1 MMEYDSHRDIFNFPL
16 AINLHGKDVWLMV
29 QADAFTGGMFY
40 IVRGK
45 GITPL
50 HILGVF
56 EDDDHENGKLHLT
69 VMNDDTSSNAFVAA
83 VLQALR
89 QPLDNDDM
97 SNEEPGDMPFE

>member
-16 AINLHGKDVWLMV
+16 AVNLHGEELWLMV

-45 GITPL
+45 GMTPL

-56 EDDDHENGKLHLT
+56 EDDQENGKLHFT
-69 VMNDDTSSNAFVAA
+69 VMNDDTSSDAFVAA
-83 VLQALR
+83 VLRALR
-89 QPLDNDDM
+89 QPLDNND
-97 SNEEPGDMPFE
+97 SPNEETPGGLPFE